1 MLIVDRIKR
10 SALAGD
16 YMPVRIEGGRPTIV
30 AYESY
35 EETRD
40 LKRALLGASVLAVV
54 ASVLI
59 GPLAKTTVLGAIG
72 VALSFLVQVEDGSE
86 RIETT
91 ATGERLPAEG

>member
-1 MLIVDRIKR
+1 
-10 SALAGD
+10 
-16 YMPVRIEGGRPTIV
+16 MPIRIEGGRPTIV

-40 LKRALLGASVLAVV
+40 LKRALLGASVLTVV

-59 GPLAKTTVLGAIG
+59 GPLPKTTVVSAVLA
-72 VALSFLVQVEDGSE
+72 ALSFLVQIEDGSE

-91 ATGERLPAEG
+91 TTGERLPAEG